1 MGKYFLLSILGIVLL
16 SCSNDDDNSQ
26 NTEFVGKTFDYLF
39 FETEQECIDAQTD
52 PNFFI
57 NCHQELSFVDNENV
71 EILFTDIKYSAN
83 YKVGNNKIVIYSSSN
98 ILEFQNDIIFEIIN
112 DSSLKF
118 VDNNTIWKLR
128 TGNSIW
134 N

>member
-1 MGKYFLLSILGIVLL
+1 MGKYFLLSIFGVLLL
-16 SCSNDDDNSQ
+16 SCSNDDDSQ
-26 NTEFVGKTFDYLF
+26 KIEFIGKTFDYLF

-57 NCHQELSFVDNENV
+57 NCHQELSFIDTENV
-71 EILFTDIKYSAN
+71 EIVFTDIKYSSN
-83 YKVGNNKIVIYSSSN
+83 YKIENNKVVIYSSSN
-98 ILEFQNDIIFEIIN
+98 TLGFQNNIVFEILN
-112 DSSLKF
+112 NSSLKL

-134 N
+134 D